1 MKQAI
6 KRVWA
11 AFMKIHLVDRCL
23 ILIMAV
29 LLLQT
34 GYSLF
39 FSKDG
44 ADASSIDVVVRTAS
58 ATIFGYFLS
67 ANFINRGKSGGS
79 QPGAV
84 QATASP
90 TEAAGAT
97 GPLLY
102 PQPAAATGTTGE
114 TPQAKLGFAI
124 PDAPV
129 GIPGSGALSQPS
141 LGQSATQP
149 MPPTGPSGPS
159 AAGAGAFALSTGAAS
174 ATGPEGSTG
183 GVPTVQFPSSATSPS
198 QGEVPTITA
207 VASDATPCNRVQVRI
222 ATGIGLFCLLTL
234 ILVRD
239 VLVPLNVMDVS
250 NAAMGAISQL
260 RDFTLSC
267 VGFLVGMPTV
277 GEEK

>member
-39 FSKDG
+39 FSKNG

-67 ANFINRGKSGGS
+67 ANFINRGKSGS
-79 QPGAV
+79 VQSGAV
-84 QATASP
+84 QAVASP
-90 TEAAGAT
+90 AETAGAT

-102 PQPAAATGTTGE
+102 PQPAAATGTEGE

-124 PDAPV
+124 PDAPL

-141 LGQSATQP
+141 LGQSAGQQGS
-149 MPPTGPSGPS
+149 PTGPSGPWAAEES
-159 AAGAGAFALSTGAAS
+159 AAPFSTGATAQLTTS
-174 ATGPEGSTG
+174 A
-183 GVPTVQFPSSATSPS
+183 ASPS
-198 QGEVPTITA
+198 QGEAPTVTA

-239 VLVPLNVMDVS
+239 VLVPLNLVDVS
-250 NAAMGAISQL
+250 SAAMGAVSQL

-267 VGFLVGMPTV
+267 VGFLVGMPT
-277 GEEK
+277 GGTDQ

>member
-11 AFMKIHLVDRCL
+11 TFMKIHLVDRCL

-39 FSKDG
+39 FSKNG
-44 ADASSIDVVVRTAS
+44 VDASSIDVVVRTAS

-79 QPGAV
+79 QPG
-84 QATASP
+84 TASP
-90 TEAAGAT
+90 TEAAAAT

-102 PQPAAATGTTGE
+102 PQPAAATGATGE

-124 PDAPV
+124 PDVPL
-129 GIPGSGALSQPS
+129 GIPGSGALSQPGP
-141 LGQSATQP
+141 LGQSPTQP
-149 MPPTGPSGPS
+149 TLPTGPSGPS
-159 AAGAGAFALSTGAAS
+159 AAEAGAFALSTGAA
-174 ATGPEGSTG
+174 AQLPTG
-183 GVPTVQFPSSATSPS
+183 AASPN

-250 NAAMGAISQL
+250 SAAMGAVSQL

-267 VGFLVGMPTV
+267 VGFLVGMPTA
-277 GEEK
+277 GTDQ